1 MNHSVRFVR
10 ALVLAAALP
19 GCSAAEDP
27 SQKTEAQATEPTD
40 PVDLEPRAPA
50 VTPPPVVADA
60 APAAVDAS
68 QPKTSGPI
76 VPPELETA

>member
-19 GCSAAEDP
+19 GCSAADDP
-27 SQKTEAQATEPTD
+27 SPQNEPQTNDPADPVRHEPT
-40 PVDLEPRAPA
+40 VAPPLA
-50 VTPPPVVADA
+50 AADA
-60 APAAVDAS
+60 APAAIDAS

-76 VPPELETA
+76 VPPEMETA